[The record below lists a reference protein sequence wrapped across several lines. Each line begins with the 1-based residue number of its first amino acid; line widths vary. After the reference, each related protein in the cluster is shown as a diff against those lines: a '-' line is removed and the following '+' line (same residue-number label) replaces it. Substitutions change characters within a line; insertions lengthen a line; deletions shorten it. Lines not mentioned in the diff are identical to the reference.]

1 MIGSSIAEASGALD
15 FAALPSGQMHLNFK
29 IHRKGAEGQSDRKG
43 ERSDRKAIPSPCF
56 PLRRLCVL
64 CAFAVGVCFL
74 LKIMETLP
82 IILMLLGASVVSVI
96 LSRRLGLPP
105 VIGYLLVGTVIGPHA
120 FKLVEGFSGVHYLA
134 EFGIVFLMFSIG
146 LEFSLP
152 KLYAMKRIVFGL
164 GLLQVTATLAVVT
177 GVVWSL
183 GLSWQA
189 GVAFGGAL
197 AMSSTAVLSKLLSDR
212 LELDAPH
219 GREVIGVL
227 LFQDLAVVPLLV
239 LIPAFSEAP
248 EHLAMTVGI
257 AMLKA
262 LVLLALVFFLGRHL
276 LGKWFLIVARGK
288 SAELFVLNVLL
299 VTLGLAWL
307 TETAGLSMALGAFV
321 AGMLISETEF
331 RHQVEED
338 IKPFRDVLLG
348 LFFVTVGMM
357 LDFSLVLDHALIV
370 LVVLVGLLAVKFS
383 LVFGLSRRF
392 GSMNGAAM
400 RTGLW
405 LCAGG
410 EFGFVLLSEIK
421 SAQLVSSLPLQIVLA
436 ALVLSVL
443 LAPIIVHYSD
453 RLVLRFAAS
462 EWLMRS
468 LQLTTLAARTIGTE
482 KHAVI
487 CGFGRSGQH
496 LARFMA
502 HEDVSYV
509 ALDLDPDRV
518 REAAAAGE
526 NVVYG
531 NATRR
536 ETLAAAGVKRASV
549 LIVSFIDTRAA
560 EQVLRHV
567 RELNPGL
574 PVVVRT
580 IDEKDFE
587 VLQRAGAAEVVP
599 ETLEAAM
606 MLASHALIHAGVPIN
621 RVLRRVRQTRAVRY
635 RSLRGFFHGESDHD
649 DNAHDN
655 EEPRLRSVPLGDGA
669 YAIGKTLSE
678 LAVNGKGVEVSAVR
692 RHNLRTLEPSG
703 SLRFESGDVVVLL
716 GVPGALAKAEARLL
730 KG

>member
-1 MIGSSIAEASGALD
+1 
-15 FAALPSGQMHLNFK
+15 
-29 IHRKGAEGQSDRKG
+29 
-43 ERSDRKAIPSPCF
+43 
-56 PLRRLCVL
+56 
-64 CAFAVGVCFL
+64 
-74 LKIMETLP
+74 METLP

-96 LSRRLGLPP
+96 LFRRINLPP
-105 VIGYLLVGTVIGPHA
+105 ILGYLLVGTLIGPHA
-120 FKLVEGFSGVHYLA
+120 FNLVAGFSGVQHLA

-164 GLLQVTATLAVVT
+164 GSAQVLLTLGVVT
-177 GVVWSL
+177 GIEVL
-183 GLSWQA
+183 TGLTWQA
-189 GVAFGGAL
+189 GVALGGAL
-197 AMSSTAVLSKLLSDR
+197 AMSSTAVLTKLLSER
-212 LELDAPH
+212 LEIDAPH

-239 LIPAFSEAP
+239 IIPAFSETP
-248 EHLAMTVGI
+248 EKMALMLGI
-257 AMLKA
+257 ALGKAVVMLF
-262 LVLLALVFFLGRHL
+262 VVFFLGKRL
-276 LGKWFLIVARGK
+276 LSKWFFIVARGK

-299 VTLGLAWL
+299 ITLGLAWL
-307 TETAGLSMALGAFV
+307 TEAAGLSLALGAFL
-321 AGMLISETEF
+321 AGMLISETEY

-338 IKPFRDVLLG
+338 IKPFRDILMG

-357 LDFSLVLDHALIV
+357 LDLSLVFSNMLLVLAILVAL
-370 LVVLVGLLAVKFS
+370 LVVKFA
-383 LVFGLSRRF
+383 LVFGLSRLF
-392 GSMNGAAM
+392 GSFSGAAM
-400 RTGLW
+400 RSGLW

-410 EFGFVLLSEIK
+410 EFGFVLMSEIK
-421 SAQLVSSLPLQIVLA
+421 RMGAVPPLVLQAVLA
-436 ALVLSVL
+436 ALVISML
-443 LAPIIVHYSD
+443 LAPIIVHFSD

-468 LQLTTLAARTIGTE
+468 MQLTMLAARSMNTD

-502 HEDVSYV
+502 HEGVSYV

-536 ETLAAAGVKRASV
+536 ETLVAAGISRASV

-560 EQVLRHV
+560 EQVLSHV
-567 RELNPGL
+567 RELVPGL

-580 IDEKDFE
+580 VDEKDFE
-587 VLQRAGAAEVVP
+587 LLQRAGAAEVVP

-621 RVLRRVRQTRAVRY
+621 RVLKRIRQTRMARY
-635 RSLRGFFHGESDHD
+635 RTLRGFFHGDSDHD
-649 DNAHDN
+649 ENVHDN
-655 EEPRLRSVPLGDGA
+655 EEPRLCSVSLNDGA
-669 YAIGKTLSE
+669 YAIGRTLGE
-678 LAVNGKGVEVSAVR
+678 LAVSGDVEVTAVR
-692 RHNLRTLEPSG
+692 RKNIKTLEPSAETC
-703 SLRFESGDVVVLL
+703 FEAGDVVVLL
-716 GVPGALAKAEARLL
+716 GVPGALATVEERLL

>member
-1 MIGSSIAEASGALD
+1 MD
-15 FAALPSGQMHLNFK
+15 
-29 IHRKGAEGQSDRKG
+29 
-43 ERSDRKAIPSPCF
+43 
-56 PLRRLCVL
+56 
-64 CAFAVGVCFL
+64 
-74 LKIMETLP
+74 TLP
-82 IILMLLGASVVSVI
+82 IILMLLGASVLSVI
-96 LSRRLGLPP
+96 VFRRLALPP
-105 VIGYLLVGTVIGPHA
+105 ILGYLLVGTLIGPQA
-120 FKLVEGFSGVHYLA
+120 FDLLGRFSGAHYLA
-134 EFGIVFLMFSIG
+134 EFGVVFLMFSIG

-152 KLYAMKRIVFGL
+152 KLVAMKRIVFGL
-164 GLLQVTATLAVVT
+164 GLLQVLLTLAAVT
-177 GVVWSL
+177 GVASSL
-183 GLSWQA
+183 GLTWQA
-189 GVAFGGAL
+189 GVAIGGAL
-197 AMSSTAVLSKLLSDR
+197 AMSSTAVLTKLLSER

-219 GREVIGVL
+219 GREVMGVL
-227 LFQDLAVVPLLV
+227 LFQDLAVIPLIV
-239 LIPAFSEAP
+239 LIPSFSLSP
-248 EHLAMTVGI
+248 QQMLMTMGV

-262 LVLLALVFFLGRHL
+262 LVLLTVVFV
-276 LGKWFLIVARGK
+276 LGKRLLSQWFLIVARGK
-288 SAELFVLNVLL
+288 SSELFVLNVLF

-307 TETAGLSMALGAFV
+307 TEEVGLSLSLGAFV

-357 LDFSLVLDHALIV
+357 LDVRLVFSHLLLVLAVLAALLLVKFALVFSLSRL
-370 LVVLVGLLAVKFS
+370 
-383 LVFGLSRRF
+383 FGAMS
-392 GSMNGAAM
+392 GAAM
-400 RTGLW
+400 RSGLW

-410 EFGFVLLSEIK
+410 EFGFVLL
-421 SAQLVSSLPLQIVLA
+421 ADVRQYNVAPSLSVQVVLA
-436 ALVLSVL
+436 AMVISMF
-443 LAPIIVHYSD
+443 LAPLIVHYSD

-468 LQLTTLAARTIGTE
+468 LQLTRLAANTLSTD

-502 HEDVSYV
+502 HEGVSYV

-531 NATRR
+531 NAIRR
-536 ETLAAAGVKRASV
+536 ETLVAAGISRASV
-549 LIVSFIDTRAA
+549 LIVSFLDTRAA

-567 RELNPGL
+567 RELKPAL

-587 VLQRAGAAEVVP
+587 RLQRAGAAEVVP

-621 RVLRRVRQTRAVRY
+621 RVLKRIRQTRAARY
-635 RSLRGFFHGESDHD
+635 RTLRGFFHGESDHD
-649 DNAHDN
+649 EHMHDGD
-655 EEPRLRSVPLGDGA
+655 EPRLRSVSLAEGA
-669 YAIGKTLSE
+669 YAIGKTLGDLE
-678 LAVNGKGVEVSAVR
+678 LSGVEVTAIR
-692 RHNLRTLEPSG
+692 RRNIQTLEPTNG
-703 SLRFESGDVVVLL
+703 SRFEAGDVVVLL